1 MRTQQLGTTE
11 LEFTVIG
18 LGTWAIGGPWEVGW
32 GPQDDDEAIAAI
44 IAAIDAGLNWI
55 DTAPIYGCGHSEE
68 LVGQALRKMSQ
79 KPLIATKCGIRW
91 DRNRCKIPW
100 LKPDS
105 VEQECHES
113 LKRLGIDT
121 IDLYQMHRP
130 EPEEDIE
137 WAWETMARL
146 WEQGKVRYLGVSNC
160 TIEQMQRLSRIA
172 PIHSVQPLYS
182 MIHREIE
189 PELLDYCKEHHIG
202 VIPYSCMGRG
212 LLTGKFDHKRLANLA
227 PDDHR
232 HRYPDFQEP
241 RFSATL
247 ELVNGLQEIAEYDN
261 RTVAQV
267 AIAWTLYHPAVTSA
281 IVGARR
287 PEQILETVQAG
298 DYELSQD
305 QMQHINGLL
314 SHRLHTINAA

>member
-1 MRTQQLGTTE
+1 MRTKQLGTTE

-32 GPQDDDEAIAAI
+32 GSQDDNE
-44 IAAIDAGLNWI
+44 AIDAIVAALDSGINWI

-68 LVGQALRKMSQ
+68 LVGQALKKISN

-91 DRNRCKIPW
+91 DRNRCKIPC

-105 VEQECHES
+105 IEKECHES
-113 LKRLGIDT
+113 LKRLGLET

-130 EPEEDIE
+130 EPAEDIE
-137 WAWETMARL
+137 WAWEAMAKL
-146 WEQGKVRYLGVSNC
+146 SEQGKVRYLGVSNC
-160 TIEQMQRLSRIA
+160 TTEQMDRLSRIA
-172 PIHSVQPLYS
+172 PIHSAQPLYS

-189 PELLDYCKEHHIG
+189 PELLDYCSKHQIG
-202 VIPYSCMGRG
+202 IIPYSCMGRG
-212 LLTGKFDHKRLANLA
+212 LLTGKFDHTRLANLA
-227 PDDHR
+227 EDDHR

-247 ELVNGLQEIAEYDN
+247 ELVSQLQELADHDK
-261 RTVAQV
+261 RTVAQL
-267 AIAWTLYHPAVTSA
+267 AIAWTLRKSEITSA

-287 PEQILETVQAG
+287 PEQILETVEAEDYVLAPEQIEHIETLLENRQTRISQA
-298 DYELSQD
+298 
-305 QMQHINGLL
+305 
-314 SHRLHTINAA
+314 